1 MKRYRSQRDALPLVQ
16 SNRSQSDA
24 LPLVQRLSI
33 ALAVAVC
40 ALTATAQ
47 TDDDPVLMTING
59 IPVLRSEFE
68 YSYNKNNADG
78 VIDKKT
84 VDEYVPLFVRF
95 KLKVEA
101 AKALGYDTVPAT
113 NRELYGYREQMILEQ
128 LVDSDYIERQ
138 ARFTY
143 DKTAERFG
151 NDDLISC
158 SHILVLLRQ
167 DADEAA
173 QAAAKA
179 RIDSIYDALQAG
191 ADFAELARQCSD
203 DKRSG
208 AQGGRL
214 GQFGKGMMI
223 PDFEKAA
230 YAMQPGELS
239 EPFLSTVGWHIISMH
254 ERHPFESY
262 EFHHDQILKFL
273 DQRGIRKQSAN
284 ALVDSLIRTTGRTR
298 QQVMDSLFD
307 AYAQTDT
314 DMRYLAQEYSDGT
327 LMYEVSKD
335 KVWDKAS
342 RDSGGLQAYF
352 LAHRSQYTWETPR
365 FRGIVIYAADKKTLK
380 QARRLIKDVPEEQW
394 PTTIVE
400 ALNTDSTKVVR
411 IEHGIFKQGDNGSV
425 DRYAFKDKRAEPK
438 QMKGLALS
446 TTVGKML
453 SAPESYAD
461 VKGQVTTD
469 YQQELE
475 RQWVEDLEARYPVEI
490 DQDVLSTVNNH

>member
-1 MKRYRSQRDALPLVQ
+1 MK
-16 SNRSQSDA
+16 
-24 LPLVQRLSI
+24 RLSI
-33 ALAVAVC
+33 TLAAAACALLAVAQ
-40 ALTATAQ
+40 TA
-47 TDDDPVLMTING
+47 DDPVLMTING

-68 YSYNKNNADG
+68 YSYNKNNSDG

-84 VDEYVPLFVRF
+84 VEEYVPLFINF

-113 NRELYGYREQMILEQ
+113 NNELYGYREQMVLDQ

-138 ARFTY
+138 ARLTY

-151 NDDLISC
+151 GEDLINC

-173 QAAAKA
+173 QAAAKV
-179 RIDSIYDALQAG
+179 RIDSIYQALQAG

-208 AQGGRL
+208 AQGGKL
-214 GQFGKGMMI
+214 NQFGRGMMI
-223 PDFEKAA
+223 PDFEAAA
-230 YAMQPGELS
+230 YAMQPGEVS
-239 EPFLSTVGWHIISMH
+239 EPFLSTVGWHIIRM
-254 ERHPFESY
+254 EDRHPFEPY
-262 EFHHDQILKFL
+262 EYHHDQILKFL

-284 ALVDSLIRTTGRTR
+284 ALVDSLIRTTGQTR
-298 QQVMDSLFD
+298 EAVMDSLFNV
-307 AYAQTDT
+307 YAATDT

-327 LMYEVSKD
+327 LMYEVSKE
-335 KVWDKAS
+335 KVWDKAA
-342 RDSGGLQAYF
+342 RDFTGLQNHF
-352 LAHRSQYTWETPR
+352 VIHRADYAWDAPR
-365 FRGIVIYAADKKTLK
+365 FRGIVIHAVDKKTLK
-380 QARRLIKDVPEEQW
+380 RAKKLIKGVPEDQW

-425 DRYAFKDKRAEPK
+425 DRYAFKDKKATPK
-438 QMKGLALS
+438 QMKGYDVSGVAGRLLD
-446 TTVGKML
+446 
-453 SAPESYAD
+453 APETYAD

-475 RQWVEDLEARYPVEI
+475 RQWVEALRARYPVEI
-490 DQDVLSTVNNH
+490 DEQVLGTVNNH